1 MSKLVMKFGGTSVAD
16 GKRIGHVA
24 SLAARFSAGNEL
36 ALVCSAMG
44 DVTDQLVSIT
54 VDARAGAEKAVQT
67 RLAALRDLH
76 EAALRDAVASPEIA
90 ARVRRKQRET
100 FGQLEKLTLGSTILK
115 ELTPRSRDGILSC
128 GERLSN
134 PIVWGALLE
143 KGIDAVY
150 MTGGEA
156 GIMTDDHFG
165 DAAPLME
172 VTGYQVRETLTPL
185 LAAGKLPVVTGY
197 IGATQG
203 GETTTF
209 GRGGSDLTA
218 TVIAS
223 SIGADEVWIW
233 SDVDGLMTAD
243 PRTVPEARVLS
254 EVSYAEAGEM
264 AIFGAKALHPRT
276 LEPVAEKGIPVRFK
290 NTFKPD
296 QPGTVVRQDPTAY
309 PRNIVKSV
317 ALVRDVA
324 IITLTGAS
332 MVGRPGSAA
341 RIFDVV
347 ARSGTNILMIS
358 QSVSESNISMVV
370 GRAGMQRA
378 VNALELAMLG
388 GQGRLKQVNYEDD
401 VSAVAVVGG
410 GMRGARGIAAKVF
423 GAVASA
429 GINVRMI
436 AQGSSEQNISFVVHE
451 EQGKDAVR
459 AVHRAFHLEKLNTG
473 RANRS
478 GLRIER

>member
-1 MSKLVMKFGGTSVAD
+1 MKIVMKFGGTSVAD
-16 GKRIGHVA
+16 GKRIRNVA
-24 SLAARFSAGNEL
+24 KLAKRFSEGNQL
-36 ALVCSAMG
+36 VVVCSAM
-44 DVTDQLVSIT
+44 DDLTDHLIALT
-54 VDARAGAEKAVQT
+54 EDAKAGAENAVEE
-67 RLAALRDLH
+67 RLEEIRKSH
-76 EAALRDAVASPEIA
+76 EAALKEAVRSPEVA
-90 ARVRRKQRET
+90 ARVRKKLAET
-100 FGQLEKLTLGSTILK
+100 LGQLEKLALGSTILR

-134 PIVWGALLE
+134 PIVWGALLDQ
-143 KGIDAVY
+143 GVDSVY
-150 MTGGEA
+150 MTGGEC
-156 GIMTDDHFG
+156 GIMTDDKFG

-172 VTGYQVRETLTPL
+172 VTSYQVKETLGPL
-185 LAAGKLPVVTGY
+185 MAAGKTPVVTGY

-203 GETTTF
+203 GEITTF

-243 PRTVPEARVLS
+243 PKTVPEAMVLS

-264 AIFGAKALHPRT
+264 AVFGAKALHPRT
-276 LEPVAEKGIPVRFK
+276 LEPVAEKEIPVRFK

-296 QPGTVVRQDPTAY
+296 FPGTVVKSDPKAY
-309 PRNIVKSV
+309 TRNIVKSV
-317 ALVRDVA
+317 ALVKNVA

-347 ARSGTNILMIS
+347 AKSGTNILMIS

-370 GRAGMQRA
+370 NRPSMQRA
-378 VNALELAMLG
+378 VNALELSMMGPG
-388 GQGRLKQVNYEDD
+388 GLRHVNYEDD

-410 GMRGARGIAAKVF
+410 GMRGAKGIAARVF
-423 GAVASA
+423 GAVASR

-451 EQGKDAVR
+451 SDAKDAVR
-459 AVHRAFHLEKLNTG
+459 AVHRAFHLDRLNSRRP
-473 RANRS
+473 RAVQQKRN
-478 GLRIER
+478 GE

>member
-1 MSKLVMKFGGTSVAD
+1 
-16 GKRIGHVA
+16 
-24 SLAARFSAGNEL
+24 
-36 ALVCSAMG
+36 
-44 DVTDQLVSIT
+44 
-54 VDARAGAEKAVQT
+54 
-67 RLAALRDLH
+67 
-76 EAALRDAVASPEIA
+76 
-90 ARVRRKQRET
+90 
-100 FGQLEKLTLGSTILK
+100 
-115 ELTPRSRDGILSC
+115 
-128 GERLSN
+128 
-134 PIVWGALLE
+134 
-143 KGIDAVY
+143 
-150 MTGGEA
+150 
-156 GIMTDDHFG
+156 MTDDNFG

-172 VTGYQVRETLTPL
+172 VTGYQVKETLGQV
-185 LAAGKLPVVTGY
+185 LAEGKVPVVTGY

-233 SDVDGLMTAD
+233 TDVDGLMTAD
-243 PRTVPEARVLS
+243 PKTVPEARVLT

-264 AIFGAKALHPRT
+264 AVFGAKALHPRT
-276 LEPVAEKGIPVRFK
+276 LEPVAEKGIPVRFR

-296 QPGTVVRQDPTAY
+296 HPGTVVKRDPRAY
-309 PRNIVKSV
+309 AKNIVKSV
-317 ALVRDVA
+317 ALVKGVA

-341 RIFDVV
+341 RIFEVV

-370 GRAGMQRA
+370 NRPSMQRA
-378 VNALELAMLG
+378 VNALELMMLG
-388 GQGRLKQVNYEDD
+388 PGGLRQVNYEDD

-423 GAVASA
+423 GAVASS

-451 EQGKDAVR
+451 ADAKEAVR
-459 AVHRAFHLEKLNTG
+459 AVHRAFRLDRLNSGKLAPSKPQSND
-473 RANRS
+473 
-478 GLRIER
+478 

>member
-1 MSKLVMKFGGTSVAD
+1 MKVVMKFGGSSVAD
-16 GKRIGHVA
+16 GRRIGEVA
-24 SLAARFSAGNEL
+24 RLAARFSEGNSIVV
-36 ALVCSAMG
+36 VCSGMG
-44 DVTDQLVSIT
+44 DVTDHLIALAE
-54 VDARAGAEKAVQT
+54 DARSGSEELVEA
-67 RLAALRDLH
+67 RLIAIRESH
-76 EAALRDAVASPEIA
+76 EAALKAAVRSSATVA
-90 ARVRRKQRET
+90 KVRRRMEET
-100 FGQLEKLTLGSTILK
+100 LGQLEKLAFASTILR
-115 ELTPRSRDGILSC
+115 EVTPRSRDSILSC

-143 KGIDAVY
+143 RGVESVY
-150 MTGGEA
+150 MTGGEC
-156 GIMTDDHFG
+156 GIMTDDRFG

-172 VTGYQVRETLTPL
+172 MTRYQVGERLAPL
-185 LAAGKLPVVTGY
+185 LADGKVPVITGY

-203 GETTTF
+203 GEVTTF

-218 TVIAS
+218 TLIAS

-243 PRTVPEARVLS
+243 PKTVPDARVLS

-264 AIFGAKALHPRT
+264 AVFGAKALHPRT

-290 NTFKPD
+290 NTFRPD
-296 QPGTVVRQDPTAY
+296 QPGTVVRRDPRAY

-317 ALVRDVA
+317 ALVKGVA

-341 RIFDVV
+341 RIFEIV
-347 ARSGTNILMIS
+347 AKSGTNILMIS

-370 GRAGMQRA
+370 SRQGIQRA
-378 VNALELAMLG
+378 VNALELSMLG
-388 GQGRLKQVNYEDD
+388 EGGLKQVNYEDD

-410 GMRGARGIAAKVF
+410 GMRGVKGIASKVF
-423 GAVASA
+423 GAVAAS

-451 EQGKDAVR
+451 SDGKEAVR
-459 AVHRAFHLEKLNTG
+459 AIHRAFRLDRLNTAG
-473 RANRS
+473 PPPRRP
-478 GLRIER
+478 

>member
-1 MSKLVMKFGGTSVAD
+1 MKIVMKFGGTSVAD
-16 GKRIGHVA
+16 GRRIRQVA
-24 SLAARFSAGNEL
+24 RLAARFSTGNEL
-36 ALVCSAMG
+36 VVVCSAMD
-44 DVTDQLVSIT
+44 DVTDELIALT
-54 VDARAGAEKAVQT
+54 EEARNGAEAAVSA
-67 RLAALRDLH
+67 RLRELRQRHTQALK
-76 EAALRDAVASPEIA
+76 DAVKSPA
-90 ARVRRKQRET
+90 VVAKVRPKLAET
-100 FGQLEKLTLGSTILK
+100 LGQLEKLALGSTILR

-143 KGIDAVY
+143 QGLDAVY
-150 MTGGEA
+150 MTGGEC

-165 DAAPLME
+165 DAAPLTE
-172 VTGYQVRETLTPL
+172 VTGYQVKETLGPL
-185 LAAGKLPVVTGY
+185 LADGKTPVVTGY

-218 TVIAS
+218 TLIAS
-223 SIGADEVWIW
+223 SIDADEVWIW

-243 PRTVPEARVLS
+243 PKTVPDARVLA

-264 AIFGAKALHPRT
+264 AVFGAKALHPRT

-290 NTFKPD
+290 NTFKPN
-296 QPGTVVRQDPTAY
+296 QPGTVVKSN
-309 PRNIVKSV
+309 PRGYGGSIVKSV
-317 ALVRDVA
+317 ALVKSVA

-341 RIFDVV
+341 RIFDAV

-370 GRAGMQRA
+370 GRDGMQRA
-378 VNALELAMLG
+378 VNALELTMLG
-388 GQGRLKQVNYEDD
+388 PGGLRQVNFEDD
-401 VSAVAVVGG
+401 VSAIAVVGG
-410 GMRGARGIAAKVF
+410 GMRGARGIAARVF

-436 AQGSSEQNISFVVHE
+436 AQGSSEQNISFVVPE
-451 EQGKDAVR
+451 SDGKDAVR
-459 AVHRAFHLEKLNTG
+459 AIHSAFRLDRLN
-473 RANRS
+473 S
-478 GLRIER
+478 GGPGERQQRRQD

>member
-1 MSKLVMKFGGTSVAD
+1 MKIVMKFGGTSVAD
-16 GKRIGHVA
+16 GKRIRNVA
-24 SLAARFSAGNEL
+24 TLAARFSKGNQVVV
-36 ALVCSAMG
+36 VCSAMG
-44 DVTDQLVSIT
+44 DVTDQLVGLT
-54 VDARAGAEKAVQT
+54 EEARAGAEEAVEA
-67 RLAALRDLH
+67 RLKGIRERHAAALKSAVRSGPV
-76 EAALRDAVASPEIA
+76 AAK
-90 ARVRRKQRET
+90 VRRSLAET
-100 FGQLEKLTLGSTILK
+100 ENRLEKLALGSTILR

-134 PIVWGALLE
+134 PIVWGALLDQ
-143 KGIDAVY
+143 GIDAVY

-172 VTGYQVRETLTPL
+172 MTTFQVRENLAPL
-185 LAAGKLPVVTGY
+185 LSAGKVPVVTGY
-197 IGATQG
+197 IGATQT

-218 TVIAS
+218 TVIGS

-243 PRTVPEARVLS
+243 PKTVQDARVLS

-264 AIFGAKALHPRT
+264 AVFGAKALHPRT
-276 LEPVAEKGIPVRFK
+276 LEPVAERGIPVRFK
-290 NTFKPD
+290 NTFNPD
-296 QPGTVVRQDPTAY
+296 FPGTVVKRDPKAY
-309 PRNIVKSV
+309 SNDVVKSV

-341 RIFDVV
+341 RIFEIV
-347 ARSGTNILMIS
+347 AKSGTNILMIS

-370 GRAGMQRA
+370 NRQGMQRA

-388 GQGRLKQVNYEDD
+388 QGGLKQVNYEDD
-401 VSAVAVVGG
+401 VCAVAVVGG
-410 GMRGARGIAAKVF
+410 GMRGTRGIASKVF
-423 GAVASA
+423 GAVAA
-429 GINVRMI
+429 KGINVRMI

-451 EQGKDAVR
+451 DQGKDAVR
-459 AVHRAFHLEKLNTG
+459 AVHRAFRLDRLNSRG
-473 RANRS
+473 H
-478 GLRIER
+478 

>member
-1 MSKLVMKFGGTSVAD
+1 MKIVMKFGGTSVAD
-16 GKRIGHVA
+16 GKRIRHVA
-24 SLAARFSAGNEL
+24 SLAARFSRGNQL
-36 ALVCSAMG
+36 VVVCSAMG
-44 DVTDQLVSIT
+44 DVTDQLISLT
-54 VDARAGAEKAVQT
+54 EDARSGSEKAVEA
-67 RLAALRDLH
+67 RLAAIRESHL
-76 EAALRDAVASPEIA
+76 AALKEAVKSPEVA
-90 ARVRRKQRET
+90 AKVRRKLTET
-100 FGQLEKLTLGSTILK
+100 LAQLGQLARGSTILR
-115 ELTPRSRDGILSC
+115 ELTPRSRDGILSS

-134 PIVWGALLE
+134 PIVWGALLDQ
-143 KGIDAVY
+143 GVDSVY
-150 MTGGEA
+150 LTGGEC
-156 GIMTDDHFG
+156 GIMTDDNFG

-172 VTGYQVRETLTPL
+172 VTGYQVKENLGRIMDE
-185 LAAGKLPVVTGY
+185 GKTPVVTGY

-203 GETTTF
+203 GEMTTF

-243 PRTVPEARVLS
+243 PKTVPDARVLS

-264 AIFGAKALHPRT
+264 AVFGAKALHPRT
-276 LEPVAEKGIPVRFK
+276 LEPVAEKGIPVRFR

-296 QPGTVVRQDPTAY
+296 HPGTVVRRDPKAY
-309 PRNIVKSV
+309 AKNIVKSV
-317 ALVRDVA
+317 ALVKGVA

-347 ARSGTNILMIS
+347 AKSGTNILMIS

-370 GRAGMQRA
+370 NRSTMHRA
-378 VNALELAMLG
+378 VNALELMMLG
-388 GQGRLKQVNYEDD
+388 PGGLKQVNYEDD

-410 GMRGARGIAAKVF
+410 GMRGAKGIAARVF
-423 GAVASA
+423 GAVAAS

-451 EQGKDAVR
+451 GDAKDAVR
-459 AVHRAFHLEKLNTG
+459 AVHRAFHLEKLN
-473 RANRS
+473 S
-478 GLRIER
+478 S

>member
-1 MSKLVMKFGGTSVAD
+1 MKIVMKFGGSSVAD
-16 GKRIGHVA
+16 GKKIKHVA
-24 SLAARFSAGNEL
+24 RLAARFSQGNQVVV
-36 ALVCSAMG
+36 VCSAM
-44 DVTDQLVSIT
+44 DEVTDELIALTEAAKS
-54 VDARAGAEKAVQT
+54 GAEKAVQAKLVAI
-67 RLAALRDLH
+67 RDRHSSALS
-76 EAALRDAVASPEIA
+76 EAVKSPEVA
-90 ARVRRKQRET
+90 ARVRRKLAET
-100 FGQLEKLTLGSTILK
+100 LGQLEKLALGSTILR

-134 PIVWGALLE
+134 PIVWGALMEL
-143 KGIDAVY
+143 GRDSVY
-150 MTGGEA
+150 LTGGEC
-156 GIMTDDHFG
+156 GIMTDDRFG

-172 VTGYQVRETLTPL
+172 VTSYQVRETLGPL
-185 LAAGKLPVVTGY
+185 LAAGTTPVVTGY
-197 IGATQG
+197 IAATQG

-243 PRTVPEARVLS
+243 PKAVPDARVLS

-264 AIFGAKALHPRT
+264 AVFGAKALHPRT

-296 QPGTVVRQDPTAY
+296 HPGTVVKRDPRTSA
-309 PRNIVKSV
+309 RNIVKSV
-317 ALVRDVA
+317 ALVKGVA
-324 IITLTGAS
+324 IITLTGGS

-370 GRAGMQRA
+370 NRPGVQRA
-378 VNALELAMLG
+378 VNALELSMLG
-388 GQGRLKQVNYEDD
+388 PGGLKQVNYEDD
-401 VSAVAVVGG
+401 VSAIAVVGG
-410 GMRGARGIAAKVF
+410 GMRGAKGIAAKVF
-423 GAVASA
+423 GAVASS

-451 EQGKDAVR
+451 ADGKEAVR
-459 AVHRAFHLEKLNTG
+459 AVHRAFHLDRLN
-473 RANRS
+473 S
-478 GLRIER
+478 G